1 VVDDVVVVPAGPI
14 RADTDTPSSIRNRAG
29 GSAANAAAWMG
40 SLGASVDFVGVVGRE
55 DVARHGA
62 LLAANGVTPHLVGD
76 AELPTG
82 AIIVIVEG
90 ERRTM
95 LTEKGA
101 NTRLAP
107 GAISDRLLAGA
118 AALHFTGYS
127 VFSQESQEPLRDLL
141 RRARKLGVRISVD
154 PASAGFIA
162 DFGVERF
169 LETVDGAHLFF
180 PNLEEGR
187 VLTGLDDPVEIAERL
202 GERFDIVAL
211 TLDTA
216 GVVVAERGLPTT
228 TVAAIPVPIVDP
240 TGAGDAFAAG
250 FLAAWVAGAGAMTA
264 ATAGAR
270 AGALAVATI
279 GGRPRA

>member
-1 VVDDVVVVPAGPI
+1 
-14 RADTDTPSSIRNRAG
+14 
-29 GSAANAAAWMG
+29 
-40 SLGASVDFVGVVGRE
+40 
-55 DVARHGA
+55 
-62 LLAANGVTPHLVGD
+62 
-76 AELPTG
+76 
-82 AIIVIVEG
+82 
-90 ERRTM
+90 
-95 LTEKGA
+95 
-101 NTRLAP
+101 
-107 GAISDRLLAGA
+107 
-118 AALHFTGYS
+118 
-127 VFSQESQEPLRDLL
+127 
-141 RRARKLGVRISVD
+141 VRISVD